1 MPKTISLIKKELN
14 TFFKT
19 PVFIVNAG
27 FALVLYIIATIIIS
41 VNFNSIKTIADTIYI
56 SKNLIMDNHSILI
69 LILISITSYMTSIT
83 NSLISLEGRNIN
95 ILKSLPIKVK
105 TILMSK
111 IYSCLIITTPVL
123 LICDIVLFIKL
134 KISIVDS
141 ILLVVLSI
149 LIPLVSHFIGL
160 IVNLKYPKLDAENN
174 AEVAKQSASSFIS
187 VMIGMGL
194 LITSIIIIVNIVSRI
209 NATLLLL
216 IFVFVYVILDIIL
229 YLYLINKGVIKF
241 NNLSA

>member
-1 MPKTISLIKKELN
+1 MFWYQP
-14 TFFKT
+14 
-19 PVFIVNAG
+19 
-27 FALVLYIIATIIIS
+27 
-41 VNFNSIKTIADTIYI
+41 
-56 SKNLIMDNHSILI
+56 NH
-69 LILISITSYMTSIT
+69 
-83 NSLISLEGRNIN
+83 N
-95 ILKSLPIKVK
+95 ILNWIGSFGL
-105 TILMSK
+105 
-111 IYSCLIITTPVL
+111 YSCLIITTPVL

-174 AEVAKQSASSFIS
+174 AEVVKQSASSFIS